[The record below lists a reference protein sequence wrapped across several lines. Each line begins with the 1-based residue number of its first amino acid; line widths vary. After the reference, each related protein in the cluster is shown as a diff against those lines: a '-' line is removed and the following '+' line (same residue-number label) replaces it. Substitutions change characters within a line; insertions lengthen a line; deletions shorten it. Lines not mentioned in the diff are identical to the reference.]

1 MKTPDRVAFH
11 IFGLDVMWYG
21 ILVALGI
28 ALVVAVSCIRA
39 KKHGLTSDRTLN
51 YAIVAIISGVIGA
64 RLYYIIFNWSYYSED
79 LGRIF
84 NLRGGGL
91 AIHGGL
97 ILGSL
102 SVLIMCRFFK
112 DKPLNMLDL
121 FFSAV
126 PLGQAVGRW
135 GNYFNGEAHGI
146 ETDLPWGVVIDG
158 VSYHPTFLYESIWC
172 VLLFVFLQIIDN
184 RRQFVG
190 QTFLLYAILYS
201 VERFFV
207 EWLRT
212 DSLIVFGVLRQAM
225 VLSGI
230 VIVVSIIAYVYLR
243 KISRRIPPVL

>member
-1 MKTPDRVAFH
+1 
-11 IFGLDVMWYG
+11 
-21 ILVALGI
+21 
-28 ALVVAVSCIRA
+28 
-39 KKHGLTSDRTLN
+39 
-51 YAIVAIISGVIGA
+51 
-64 RLYYIIFNWSYYSED
+64 
-79 LGRIF
+79 
-84 NLRGGGL
+84 
-91 AIHGGL
+91 
-97 ILGSL
+97 
-102 SVLIMCRFFK
+102 
-112 DKPLNMLDL
+112 MLDL

-158 VSYHPTFLYESIWC
+158 VSYHPTFLYESLWC

-212 DSLIVFGVLRQAM
+212 DSLIVFGFLKQAM
-225 VLSGI
+225 LLSGI
-230 VIVVSIIAYVYLR
+230 VIVVSIVAYVYLSKKNKR
-243 KISRRIPPVL
+243 KRRGK